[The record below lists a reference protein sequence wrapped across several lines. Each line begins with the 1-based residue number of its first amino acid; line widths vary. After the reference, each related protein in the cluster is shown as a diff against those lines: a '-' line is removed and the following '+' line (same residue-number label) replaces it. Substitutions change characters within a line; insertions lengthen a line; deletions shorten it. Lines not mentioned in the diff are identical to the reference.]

1 MRAIAAIVT
10 VVALFVAACTE
21 QPAERSTT
29 GQAPTAQREPAATS
43 APPGPQGPE
52 GPQGP
57 AGPQGAAGPPGPPG
71 VSVRFVESSCET
83 RRCTIS
89 CEQDERILNAYAH
102 GSAGNLVYED
112 DTTVVY
118 RPSRRGGSTKIVLA
132 CVKA

>member
-1 MRAIAAIVT
+1 MQAIASVLT
-10 VVALFVAACTE
+10 VVALLVAACSE

-29 GQAPTAQREPAATS
+29 GQAPTDQREPAGTS
-43 APPGPQGPE
+43 GPPGPRGPE

-57 AGPQGAAGPPGPPG
+57 AGPQGAAGPPGAPG

-83 RRCTIS
+83 GRCTIS
-89 CEQDERILNAYAH
+89 CEQDERILNAYVH

-118 RPSRRGGSTKIVLA
+118 RPSRRGRSTKIVVA